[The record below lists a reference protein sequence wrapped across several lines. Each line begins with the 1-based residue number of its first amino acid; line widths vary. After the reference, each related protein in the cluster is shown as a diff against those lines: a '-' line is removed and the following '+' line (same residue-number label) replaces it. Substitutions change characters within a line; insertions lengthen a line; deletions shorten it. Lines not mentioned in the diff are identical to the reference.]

1 MSIKSK
7 ILKFGLGI
15 IGLNTFTACYGPA
28 MPPPDVNRLSFSGK
42 AVNESGLPVSGIKIS
57 RYGESYA
64 ETDGDGRFSFPFY
77 LLSEGEVK
85 DTLHF
90 TFHDPDGEAGGSF
103 RDKVVVADFSH
114 SSDCVVNEVVMEENK

>member
-28 MPPPDVNRLSFSGK
+28 MPPPDVTRLNISGK
-42 AVNESGLPVSGIKIS
+42 VVNEAGLPVPGIKIS
-57 RYGESYA
+57 RYGNEYA
-64 ETDGDGRFSFPFY
+64 ETDGDGRFGFPVY
-77 LLSEGEVK
+77 LFEGEVK

-90 TFHDPDGEAGGSF
+90 SFRDPDGEAGGSF

>member
-28 MPPPDVNRLSFSGK
+28 MPPPEVTRLSLSGK
-42 AVNESGLPVSGIKIS
+42 VVNEAGLPGPGIRIS
-57 RYGESYA
+57 RRGECYA
-64 ETDGDGRFSFPFY
+64 ETDGDGLFEFPVY
-77 LLSEGEVK
+77 RLEGERI

-90 TFHDPDGEAGGSF
+90 TFYDPDGEAGDSY
-103 RDKVVVADFSH
+103 RDKVVVADFTRSL
-114 SSDCVVNEVVMEENK
+114 DCRINEVVMEEDK

>member
-57 RYGESYA
+57 RLGNVYA
-64 ETDGDGRFSFPFY
+64 ETDGDGLFEFPVY
-77 LLSEGEVK
+77 RLEGERI

-90 TFHDPDGEAGGSF
+90 TFRDPDGEADGSF